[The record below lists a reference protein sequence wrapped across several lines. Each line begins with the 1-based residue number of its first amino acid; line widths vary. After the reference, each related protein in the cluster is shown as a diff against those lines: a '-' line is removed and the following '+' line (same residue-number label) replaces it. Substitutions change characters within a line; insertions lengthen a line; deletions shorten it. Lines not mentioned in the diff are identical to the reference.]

1 MSELA
6 DRIRADL
13 RSRDDPERAEG
24 NAAYMKVASRGALP
38 YLGVRRPEV
47 RRIARTA
54 AGELPAS
61 DEAMVATVRELWD
74 EAPENGVQFAEDRY
88 AAQDLLGLPWA
99 RGRMDLLDLHR
110 HMALTGAWWD
120 HVDEVAHR
128 IADLVATHPD
138 EMRPVLLTW
147 SVDSSMW
154 LRRLAILAQLGH
166 RDRVDR
172 ELLTAVIEPNVDDPE
187 FFVRKA
193 IGWALREVARHDP
206 EWVRGFVETHTLSP
220 LSRREAL
227 KHL

>member
-6 DRIRADL
+6 DRIRTEL
-13 RSRDDPERAEG
+13 RSRRDPERAAG

-54 AGELPAS
+54 AGEVLVS
-61 DEAMVATVRELWD
+61 EAVMVATVRELWD
-74 EAPENGVQFAEDRY
+74 GTEYAEERY
-88 AAQDLLGLPWA
+88 AAQDLLGLRWA
-99 RGRMDLLDLHR
+99 YGRMDLLDLHR

-128 IADLVATHPD
+128 VADLVATHPD
-138 EMRPVLLTW
+138 EMRPVLLAW
-147 SVDSSMW
+147 SVDPSMW

-172 ELLTAVIEPNVDDPE
+172 ELLTAVIEPNVGDPE

-206 EWVRGFVETHTLSP
+206 EWVRAFVDAHDLSP

-227 KHL
+227 KHLER

>member
-1 MSELA
+1 VSELA
-6 DRIRADL
+6 DRIRTDL
-13 RSRDDPERAEG
+13 RAHADPERAEG
-24 NAAYMKVASRGALP
+24 NAAYMKVGARGALP

-54 AGELPAS
+54 AAGPPV
-61 DEAMVATVRELWD
+61 DDDAMVAVVLELWD
-74 EAPENGVQFAEDRY
+74 EAEYAEERY
-88 AAQDLLGLPWA
+88 AAQDLLGLRWA
-99 RGRMDLLDLHR
+99 YGRLDLLDLHR

-120 HVDEVAHR
+120 HVDEAAHR
-128 IADLVATHPD
+128 VADLVATHPD
-138 EMRPVLLTW
+138 EMRPVLLAW
-147 SVDSSMW
+147 SVDPSMW

-172 ELLTAVIEPNVDDPE
+172 DLLTAVIEPNVDDRE

-206 EWVRGFVETHTLSP
+206 EWVRAFVETHSLSP